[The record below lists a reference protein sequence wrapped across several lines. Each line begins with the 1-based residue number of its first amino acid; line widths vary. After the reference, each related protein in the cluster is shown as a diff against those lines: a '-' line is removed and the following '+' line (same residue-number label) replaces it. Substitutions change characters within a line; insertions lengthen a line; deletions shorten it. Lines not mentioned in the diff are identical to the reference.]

1 MEGINKFFIENSN
14 IKEINQLEN
23 IKVPGKVIYE
33 VLRIIHGKPLFLEN
47 HLLRM
52 ENSFKFIN
60 IDQCLD
66 NFKIRNDIENLVR
79 ENEKLEGNIKLT
91 YNVNEKVMRIFFIN
105 HSYPNEEM
113 YKNGVKTIL
122 YFGERENPNAKIVN
136 LNFREKVNIKIKENN
151 AYEAILVDRNGYITE
166 GSKSNIFMVKE
177 NVLLTSPIKTVLPG
191 VTRGEIIN
199 IAIENGIKVE
209 EVSYKYSD
217 IEKLDG
223 MFISGT
229 SPKILPINQV
239 DSIKMNSNEIIN
251 KLIKCYNNKIIDY
264 IKSK

>member
-52 ENSFKFIN
+52 ENSFKLIN

-177 NVLLTSPIKTVLPG
+177 NVLLTSLIKTVLPG

-199 IAIENGIKVE
+199 IAIENGIKVK

>member
-14 IKEINQLEN
+14 IKKINQLEN
-23 IKVPGKVIYE
+23 IKVPGKIIYE

-52 ENSFKFIN
+52 ENSFKLIN

-191 VTRGEIIN
+191 VTRGEIID
-199 IAIENGIKVE
+199 IAIKNGIKVE

-251 KLIKCYNNKIIDY
+251 KLIKYYNNKIIDY

>member
-33 VLRIIHGKPLFLEN
+33 VIRIIHGKPLFLEN

-52 ENSFKFIN
+52 ENSFKLIN

-177 NVLLTSPIKTVLPG
+177 NVLLTSPTKTVLPG
-191 VTRGEIIN
+191 VTRGEIID

-251 KLIKCYNNKIIDY
+251 KLIKYYNNKIVDY